1 MINTNN
7 TEAGDYRLIANK
19 NKQALLEIL
28 KILRRDNK
36 RSRSAIEKVFG
47 SDEATKITT
56 KQAIALNDILKKLHP
71 SDICNILE
79 SLTISDRLT
88 VWQLTSRNLTG
99 SVLQGMETDVK
110 NFLLENTDENKL
122 VEALSLMSAD
132 DVSGILKELPQELAE
147 KIKTH
152 LPKKLNTAIGVHEQF
167 NKEQVGS
174 HMRLDTKAISADL
187 TAGTLLRAIR
197 HSSISDTT
205 DSLIVVDRSKRP
217 LGVLKLT
224 SLLTCNPNTKI
235 NSLLNHQWLVLS
247 AVDNIRTAINAFERY
262 KVNEAAVIDRDGIL
276 IGKLLSSDIMS
287 FLQNE
292 EKEDNYEAVGLSS
305 NYDVFSNAWNA
316 AKVRWVWLCFN
327 LSAAF
332 ISTFVISMFEDT
344 IAKFVILA
352 SLMPIVVAIAGNT
365 GNQTLVLLLQANA
378 SGKISK
384 ANFLDICYREM
395 GVAFI
400 NGTLWGSVAGLIT
413 YLIYS
418 DFSQTLKLSL
428 IMQLGILLNILLG
441 TIVAL
446 FAPLMLRKLGFN
458 PSLGSPI
465 LLTFTTDSGGFL
477 IFLALAYVF
486 L

>member
-1 MINTNN
+1 M
-7 TEAGDYRLIANK
+7 
-19 NKQALLEIL
+19 LEIL
-28 KILRRDNK
+28 KILRRDNR

-132 DVSGILKELPQELAE
+132 DVSSILKELPQELAE
-147 KIKTH
+147 KIKIH
-152 LPKKLNTAIGVHEQF
+152 LPKKLNAAISVHAQF

-316 AKVRWVWLCFN
+316 AKVRWMWLCFN

-352 SLMPIVVAIAGNT
+352 SLMPIVVGIAGNT

-395 GVAFI
+395 GVAII

-446 FAPLMLRKLGFN
+446 FAPLILRKLGFN

-465 LLTFTTDSGGFL
+465 ILTFTTDSGGFL
-477 IFLALAYVF
+477 IFLALAYIF